1 MTLVLIGPACEDLI
15 IIGNEKSS
23 RIGGASYFQ
32 SFVYEEFYDDYIVIV
47 NAQNTDLINEFPD
60 MSKTEL
66 LLKDDTHYFVNEYPD
81 KDNRDI
87 RKQSTNFADIPI
99 LADDLNAIFNNLG
112 LNGSNIDAFVINPLN
127 SNDIPLETLEYLNSF
142 NLPIFISLQGF
153 LRFKDKSNS
162 MVLKSSEDLDYI
174 FNIAEAVFLDE
185 KELKIVSDE
194 DKSDSKIEIQG
205 IVFEN
210 ESNSIFII
218 TNGSKGS
225 RITDFKDINIK
236 IDSVKCDNIVDAT
249 GCGDTYMAGFI
260 SSWLNGEDLKE
271 SGDFASLI
279 ATKKLESFGPYQK
292 D

>member
-32 SFVYEEFYDDYIVIV
+32 SFVYEEFYNDYIAIV
-47 NAQNTDLINEFPD
+47 NTQNTDLINEFPD

-66 LLKDDTHYFVNEYPD
+66 ILKDDTHYFVNEYPN
-81 KDNRDI
+81 KDNMDI

-99 LADDLNAIFNNLG
+99 LKNDLEAAFDKLDLNED
-112 LNGSNIDAFVINPLN
+112 NIDAFVLNPLN
-127 SNDIPLETLEYLNSF
+127 SNDIPMETIEYLNSF

-153 LRFKDKSNS
+153 LRFKDKNNS
-162 MVLKSSEDLDYI
+162 MALKSSEDLDHI
-174 FNIAEAVFLDE
+174 LNIAEAVFLDE
-185 KELKIVSDE
+185 KELEIICDE
-194 DKSDSKIEIQG
+194 DDADSGIEIQNPD
-205 IVFEN
+205 FEDKTN
-210 ESNSIFII
+210 AIFII

-236 IDSVKCDNIVDAT
+236 IDSVKCDNIEDAT
-249 GCGDTYMAGFI
+249 GCGDSYMAAFI
-260 SSWLNGEDLKE
+260 SCLLNGNDLKQ

-279 ATKKLESFGPYQK
+279 ASEKLGLNGPYRK
-292 D
+292 